1 MGLPFLGFSQGG
13 DWCSK
18 HSRCWLLRL
27 YVLFVSVSQR
37 AISFLISDAKLWRI
51 LIDSKKFCVFRS
63 QLLRHRGV
71 FCNKS
76 GERWH
81 SCRIPPLKSYSQ
93 IVNPTETFSA
103 IRFAVSWNI
112 RIFASDMAKTNHG
125 YLVLYMKCQNRR
137 RQCQICKQK
146 PQNMLNIWRYL
157 DFCVILQQSNR

>member
-103 IRFAVSWNI
+103 IRFAVSWKI
-112 RIFASDMAKTNHG
+112 RIFASDMAKTYQSFSRRLSRTRDHG
-125 YLVLYMKCQNRR
+125 DRPLIVFRKDQRPVPTAT
-137 RQCQICKQK
+137 
-146 PQNMLNIWRYL
+146 PQVPLTFAPDYR
-157 DFCVILQQSNR
+157 